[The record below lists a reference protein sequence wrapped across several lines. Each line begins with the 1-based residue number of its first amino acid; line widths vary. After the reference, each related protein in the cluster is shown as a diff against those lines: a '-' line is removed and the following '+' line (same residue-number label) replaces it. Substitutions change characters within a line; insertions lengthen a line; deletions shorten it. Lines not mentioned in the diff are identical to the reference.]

1 MTAAARSVPQV
12 VQARLL
18 RTCSDP
24 DQFPPPS
31 GIEVVFAGRS
41 NAGKSSLM
49 NALMKRRQLVR
60 TSSTPGCTR
69 QIGFY
74 EARTSAET
82 LTLVDLPGYGFTRR
96 SKSEQRLWSGLVES
110 YLLQRPT
117 LRAMLLL
124 VDVRRGLQQ
133 EEKDL
138 LDLVASGRP
147 EPKVTRVVVATNFD
161 KVNRSARK
169 LVLARLCPCTDLPL
183 IGCSVRIPETCD
195 RLWARLRAELGLTAA
210 RAAGVAPRPV

>member
-1 MTAAARSVPQV
+1 MPQV
-12 VQARLL
+12 VQARLV

-24 DQFPPPS
+24 SQFPPPL

-41 NAGKSSLM
+41 NVGKSSLM
-49 NALMKRRQLVR
+49 NALMKRKNLVR

-74 EARTSAET
+74 EARTSAEV
-82 LTLVDLPGYGFTRR
+82 LTFVDLPGYGFTRR
-96 SKSEQRLWSGLVES
+96 SKSEQRSWSGLIER
-110 YLLQRPT
+110 YLLERPT

-124 VDVRRGLQQ
+124 VDVRRGVED
-133 EEKDL
+133 EETEL
-138 LDLVASGRP
+138 LDLVAAARAEPRP
-147 EPKVTRVVVATNFD
+147 ATLLVATKLD

-169 LVLARLCPCTDLPL
+169 LTLARLRRPPDLSP

-195 RLWARLRAELGLTAA
+195 RLWARLRSELGLT
-210 RAAGVAPRPV
+210 